1 MRTLI
6 LLIFIVI
13 VAVLF
18 IPIILLCYILRRSRP
33 LSLIGKWVLRMA
45 RVILGIRLEVSGIEG
60 IEKRKA
66 YIFMSNHMSIID
78 GPLLFMLIPQ
88 SLRIIIKKEAFRI
101 PIIAQ
106 AMRQVGFIPVD
117 RKRLKGGKESIDR
130 ASRMIREKGVSFLIF
145 PEGTRSRDG
154 GLQPFKRGGFFLALD
169 SQVDI
174 FPVTIKGTYEMM
186 PKGSFFIKKGTVR
199 VAFHPPVSVEGFNL
213 QNRSLLV
220 AKVRDIIK
228 AGLDE

>member
-13 VAVLF
+13 VAVIF
-18 IPIILLCYILRRSRP
+18 IPIILLCYVLRCSQP
-33 LSLIGKWVLRMA
+33 IFLISKWALRMA
-45 RVILGIRLEVSGIEG
+45 RVILGIRIDVSGIEG
-60 IEKRKA
+60 IEKRKT
-66 YIFMSNHMSIID
+66 YIFMSNHLSIID

-88 SLRIIIKKEAFRI
+88 SLRVIIKKEVFRI

-106 AMRQVGFIPVD
+106 AMRQAGLIPVD

-130 ASRMIREKGVSFLIF
+130 ASRMIREKGFSFLIF

-154 GLQPFKRGGFFLALD
+154 ELQPFKRGGVFLALN

-186 PKGSFFIKKGTVR
+186 PKRSFFIKKGNVR
-199 VAFHPPVSVEGFNL
+199 VIFHPPVSVEGFHH

-220 AKVRDIIK
+220 DKVRDIIK

>member
-18 IPIILLCYILRRSRP
+18 IPLIFLCYVLRCSQP
-33 LSLIGKWVLRMA
+33 IFFIGKWILRMA
-45 RVILGIRLEVSGIEG
+45 RVILGIRLDVSGIEG
-60 IEKRKA
+60 IEKKKA
-66 YIFMSNHMSIID
+66 YIFMSNHLSVID

-88 SLRIIIKKEAFRI
+88 YLRVIIKKEAFRI

-106 AMRQVGFIPVD
+106 AMRQAGFIPVN

-130 ASRMIREKGVSFLIF
+130 ASRMIREKGFSFLIF

-154 GLQPFKRGGFFLALD
+154 ELQPFKRGGVFLALN
-169 SQVDI
+169 SRVDI
-174 FPVTIKGTYEMM
+174 LPVTIKGTYEIM
-186 PKGSFFIKKGTVR
+186 PKGSFFIKKGKIR
-199 VAFHPPVSVEGFNL
+199 VAFHQPVSVEGFDNQSL
-213 QNRSLLV
+213 SLLV
-220 AKVRDIIK
+220 DKIRDIIK

>member
-13 VAVLF
+13 VTVLF

-88 SLRIIIKKEAFRI
+88 FLRIIIKKEAFRI

-199 VAFHPPVSVEGFNL
+199 VIFHPPVSVEGFNL

>member
-13 VAVLF
+13 CAVLF
-18 IPIILLCYILRRSRP
+18 IPVILLCYVLRWSQP
-33 LSLIGKWVLRMA
+33 LFLIAKWVLRKA
-45 RVILGIRLEVSGIEG
+45 RIILGIRLEVSGIEG
-60 IEKRKA
+60 IEKEKA
-66 YIFMSNHMSIID
+66 YIFMSNHLSIID

-130 ASRMIREKGVSFLIF
+130 ASRVIKEKGFSFLIF

-174 FPVTIKGTYEMM
+174 FPVTIKGTYKMM

-199 VAFHPPVSVEGFNL
+199 VAFHPPVSVEGFHL

-228 AGLDE
+228 AGLGE

>member
-18 IPIILLCYILRRSRP
+18 IPLIFLCYVLRCSQPIFFIGKRILR
-33 LSLIGKWVLRMA
+33 IA
-45 RVILGIRLEVSGIEG
+45 RVILGIRLDVSGIEG
-60 IEKRKA
+60 IEKKKA
-66 YIFMSNHMSIID
+66 YIFMSNHLSIID
-78 GPLLFMLIPQ
+78 GPLLFMIIPQ
-88 SLRIIIKKEAFRI
+88 YLRVILKKEAFRI

-106 AMRQVGFIPVD
+106 AMRQIGFIPVD

-130 ASRMIREKGVSFLIF
+130 ASRMIREKGFSFLIF

-154 GLQPFKRGGFFLALD
+154 ELQPFKRGGVFLALN
-169 SQVDI
+169 SHVDI
-174 FPVTIKGTYEMM
+174 LPVTIKGTYKLM
-186 PKGSFFIKKGTVR
+186 PKGSFFIKKGKVG
-199 VAFHPPVSVEGFNL
+199 VAFHQPVSVEGFDNQSL
-213 QNRSLLV
+213 SLLV
-220 AKVRDIIK
+220 DKIRDIIK

>member
-18 IPIILLCYILRRSRP
+18 IPLIFLCYVLRCSQP
-33 LSLIGKWVLRMA
+33 IFFIGKWILHMA
-45 RVILGIRLEVSGIEG
+45 RVILGIRLDVSGIEG
-60 IEKRKA
+60 IEKKKA
-66 YIFMSNHMSIID
+66 YIFMSNHLSIID

-88 SLRIIIKKEAFRI
+88 YLRVILKKEAFRI

-106 AMRQVGFIPVD
+106 AMRQIGFIPVD

-130 ASRMIREKGVSFLIF
+130 ASRMIREKGFSFLIF

-154 GLQPFKRGGFFLALD
+154 ELQPFKRGGVFLALN
-169 SQVDI
+169 SRVDI
-174 FPVTIKGTYEMM
+174 LPVTIKGTYEIM
-186 PKGSFFIKKGTVR
+186 PKGSFFIKKGKIR
-199 VAFHPPVSVEGFNL
+199 VAFHQPVSVEGFDNQSL
-213 QNRSLLV
+213 SLLV
-220 AKVRDIIK
+220 DKIRDIIK

>member
-6 LLIFIVI
+6 LLILVVI
-13 VAVLF
+13 FAVIL
-18 IPIILLCYILRRSRP
+18 IPIILFCY
-33 LSLIGKWVLRMA
+33 VLRCSQPIFLITKWALRIA

-66 YIFMSNHMSIID
+66 YIFMSNHLSILD

-88 SLRIIIKKEAFRI
+88 SLRVIIKKEAFRI
-101 PIIAQ
+101 PVIAQ
-106 AMRQVGFIPVD
+106 AMRQAGLIPVD

-130 ASRMIREKGVSFLIF
+130 ASRMIREKGFSFLIF

-154 GLQPFKRGGFFLALD
+154 ELQPFKRGGFFLALN

-174 FPVTIKGTYEMM
+174 VPVTIKGTYEMM
-186 PKGSFFIKKGTVR
+186 PKGSFFIKKGKVR
-199 VAFHPPVSVEGFNL
+199 VAFHPPVSVEGFDRQNL
-213 QNRSLLV
+213 SLLV
-220 AKVRDIIK
+220 DKVRDIIK

>member
-13 VAVLF
+13 CAVLF
-18 IPIILLCYILRRSRP
+18 IPIIFLCYVLRCSQP
-33 LSLIGKWVLRMA
+33 LFLISKWIIRMA
-45 RVILGIRLEVSGIEG
+45 RVILGIRLEVSGIER

-66 YIFMSNHMSIID
+66 YIFMSNHLSIID

-88 SLRIIIKKEAFRI
+88 SLRVILKKEAFRI

-106 AMRQVGFIPVD
+106 AMRQAGLIPVD
-117 RKRLKGGKESIDR
+117 RKRLKGGKASIDR
-130 ASRMIREKGVSFLIF
+130 ASRMIREKGFSFLIF

-154 GLQPFKRGGFFLALD
+154 ELQPFKRGGVFLALN

-186 PKGSFFIKKGTVR
+186 PKGSFFIKKGKVR
-199 VAFHPPVSVEGFNL
+199 VAFHPPVSVEGFDRQNL
-213 QNRSLLV
+213 SLLV
-220 AKVRDIIK
+220 DKVRDIIK

>member
-18 IPIILLCYILRRSRP
+18 IPLIFLCYVLRCSQP
-33 LSLIGKWVLRMA
+33 IFFIGKWILRMA
-45 RVILGIRLEVSGIEG
+45 RVILGIRLDVSGIEG
-60 IEKRKA
+60 IEKKKA
-66 YIFMSNHMSIID
+66 YIFMSNHLSIID

-88 SLRIIIKKEAFRI
+88 YLRVILKKEAFRI

-106 AMRQVGFIPVD
+106 AMRQIGFIPVD
-117 RKRLKGGKESIDR
+117 RKRLKGGKESIDL
-130 ASRMIREKGVSFLIF
+130 ASRMIREKGFSFLIF

-154 GLQPFKRGGFFLALD
+154 ELQPFKRGGVFLALN
-169 SQVDI
+169 SRVDI
-174 FPVTIKGTYEMM
+174 LPVTIKGTYEMM
-186 PKGSFFIKKGTVR
+186 PKGSFFIKKGKIR
-199 VAFHPPVSVEGFNL
+199 VAFHQPVSVEGFDTQSL
-213 QNRSLLV
+213 SLLV
-220 AKVRDIIK
+220 DKIRDIIK

>member
-13 VAVLF
+13 CAILF
-18 IPIILLCYILRRSRP
+18 IPLIFLCYVLRCSQP
-33 LSLIGKWVLRMA
+33 IFFIGKWILHMA
-45 RVILGIRLEVSGIEG
+45 RVILGIRLDVSGIEG
-60 IEKRKA
+60 IEKKKA
-66 YIFMSNHMSIID
+66 YIFMSNHLSIID

-88 SLRIIIKKEAFRI
+88 YLRVILKKEAFRI

-106 AMRQVGFIPVD
+106 AMRQIGFIPVD

-130 ASRMIREKGVSFLIF
+130 ASRMIREKGFSFLIF

-154 GLQPFKRGGFFLALD
+154 ELQPFKRGGVFLALN
-169 SQVDI
+169 SRVDI
-174 FPVTIKGTYEMM
+174 LPVTIKGTYEIM
-186 PKGSFFIKKGTVR
+186 PKGSFFIKKGKIR
-199 VAFHPPVSVEGFNL
+199 VAFHQPVSVEGFDNQSL
-213 QNRSLLV
+213 SLLV
-220 AKVRDIIK
+220 DKIRDIIK

>member
-18 IPIILLCYILRRSRP
+18 IPLILLCYILRCSQP
-33 LSLIGKWVLRMA
+33 IILIGKWALRMA
-45 RVILGIRLEVSGIEG
+45 RIILGTRLEVSGIEG

-66 YIFMSNHMSIID
+66 YIFMSNHLSIID

-88 SLRIIIKKEAFRI
+88 SLRVIIKKEAFRI

-106 AMRQVGFIPVD
+106 AMRQIGFIPVD

-130 ASRMIREKGVSFLIF
+130 ASRMIREKGSSFLIF

-154 GLQPFKRGGFFLALD
+154 ELQPFKRGGFFLALD
-169 SQVDI
+169 SQADI
-174 FPVTIKGTYEMM
+174 IPVTIKGTYEMM

-199 VAFHPPVSVEGFNL
+199 VVFHPPVSAEGFHH

-220 AKVRDIIK
+220 DKVRDFIK